1 MADEDVVLLRD
12 AARVHTV
19 SRTVRDALAAL
30 AARPLSENA
39 AAQMRAAL
47 DDTDAAR
54 ASLDR
59 IRAEATSDPEER
71 Y

>member
-1 MADEDVVLLRD
+1 MAEEDVVLLRD

-19 SRTVRDALAAL
+19 SRTVRDALAVL
-30 AARPLSENA
+30 AARPLSEDA

-59 IRAEATSDPEER
+59 LRAEADNGHEEM